1 MEVDFFKN
9 EFYRIMRRPRGRL
22 LGVANSGLKLG
33 RGAGLTAG
41 PAALYGVYLAF
52 KAVAIRLPYI
62 SPLENTSGLKRKFA
76 ITGEI

>member
-1 MEVDFFKN
+1 MS
-9 EFYRIMRRPRGRL
+9 

-33 RGAGLTAG
+33 RGAGRQGLRR
-41 PAALYGVYLAF
+41 ALICVYLAF
-52 KAVAIRLPYI
+52 KAIAIRLPYV